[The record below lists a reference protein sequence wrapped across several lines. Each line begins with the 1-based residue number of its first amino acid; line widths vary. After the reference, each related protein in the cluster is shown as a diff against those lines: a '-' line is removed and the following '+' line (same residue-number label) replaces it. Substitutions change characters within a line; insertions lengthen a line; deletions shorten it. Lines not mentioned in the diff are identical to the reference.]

1 MNLNQAKTTE
11 KLPLH
16 RIQRSHP
23 DALTEGQNFA
33 QFYSWKPLTDKGLA
47 KSWAPQTFC
56 YTWRTSQ
63 GPDARLFRKKGPG

>member
-1 MNLNQAKTTE
+1 MNPDWLKTTE

-16 RIQRSHP
+16 DIPRSHTS
-23 DALTEGQNFA
+23 ALTEGQNFA
-33 QFYSWKPLTDKGLA
+33 LLYSWKPLTDKDLA
-47 KSWAPQTFC
+47 QSWAPETFC

>member
-1 MNLNQAKTTE
+1 MNPDQLKTTE

-16 RIQRSHP
+16 NIPRSHT
-23 DALTEGQNFA
+23 DALTKGQNFSPL
-33 QFYSWKPLTDKGLA
+33 YSWKPFTDNGLEQ
-47 KSWAPQTFC
+47 SWAPETFC